1 MKLIIQGILVV
12 TWGMLALPVASA
24 DAQAEQA
31 ATTPYHAK
39 YVLSRRGTERGHAT
53 RLLEKQESGTWR
65 YYTESYAS
73 MLFLSDRRKNNTIF
87 RMNGERVEP
96 LSFQYNRSG
105 TGSDKAFDVQ
115 FDRVAGQFRSSGADD
130 IQVEW
135 NAELLDP
142 NAVLHQ
148 LQLDIAG
155 NDDSW
160 SYQLIDEKGNQR
172 EYEFA
177 RAGTETET
185 LNLPY
190 GSVEAVRVDRV
201 RDTDRRE
208 TFFWFAPELNYTLVK
223 MQQLKEGRE
232 QAQLQL
238 TELTF
243 SD

>member
-1 MKLIIQGILVV
+1 MKLILQGILV
-12 TWGMLALPVASA
+12 LAWSALVLPVASA
-24 DAQAEQA
+24 QAQTEQA
-31 ATTPYHAK
+31 TTTPYHAK
-39 YVLSRRGTERGHAT
+39 YELSRRGTERGHAT
-53 RLLEKQESGTWR
+53 RLLEEQDNGTWR

-73 MLFLSDRRKNNTIF
+73 MLFLSDRRKNDTIF
-87 RMNGERVEP
+87 RMNEGRVEP
-96 LSFQYNRSG
+96 LSFKYTRSG
-105 TGSDKAFDVQ
+105 TGSDKAFDVE
-115 FDRVAGQFRSSGADD
+115 FDRVANAFRSSGEND
-130 IQVEW
+130 INVEW
-135 NAELLDP
+135 NSALLDP

-155 NDDSW
+155 SDDNW

-177 RAGTETET
+177 RAGTET
-185 LNLPY
+185 LKLPY

-223 MQQLKEGRE
+223 MQQLKEGKE

-243 SD
+243 ND